1 VNSNEQKLR
10 AKLTRRTGPF
20 RRAVLR
26 GLGTLLPPLL
36 TIVIL
41 LWVGNSVARYFLEP
55 LERSIRWVMVDHLAD
70 IRTPS
75 EIITRPDGQDIA
87 VIDGHQHKLTSR
99 RATVTV
105 VIGDEVFQRTPSD
118 GKFIPLGVYETVRQR
133 TGGGS
138 MPTDAKAIYTTYVN
152 DKWLQP
158 LFVMPI
164 FACVFLLVLYLVG
177 KFLAAGFGRFF
188 WKQLERIIHHVPLV
202 RTVYDSVKQ
211 VTDFLFTDTDMEYTR
226 VVAIEYPRDGMW
238 TLCFVTGE
246 GMWDLRGVSSE
257 PLLTVFIPT
266 SPLPFQ
272 GFPLTV
278 KKSDVIDLNI
288 SIDQA
293 IQFIVSCGVAI
304 PPPIIG
310 VPQRVAPNLE
320 QSSLPPPLKKN
331 A

>member
-1 VNSNEQKLR
+1 MNPNEQQLAAR
-10 AKLTRRTGPF
+10 LAKRTGPF

-36 TIVIL
+36 TIMIL
-41 LWVGNSVARYFLEP
+41 LWIGNSVAHYLLEP
-55 LERSIRWVMVDHLAD
+55 LERSIRWVMVDQLAD

-75 EIITRPDGQDIA
+75 ELVTRPSGHDIV
-87 VIDGHQHKLTSR
+87 VIDGQEHKLTSR
-99 RATVTV
+99 RASVTV
-105 VIGDEVFQRTPSD
+105 VIGGEVFQRTPGD
-118 GKFIPLGVYETVRQR
+118 GKFIPLDVYETVRQGA
-133 TGGGS
+133 GGGS
-138 MPTDAKAIYTTYVN
+138 MPTDAKAIYTSYVN
-152 DKWLQP
+152 DQWLQP
-158 LFVMPI
+158 WFVVPI
-164 FACVFLLVLYLVG
+164 FSCVFLLVLYLVG

-202 RTVYDSVKQ
+202 RNVYDSVKQ
-211 VTDFLFTDTDMEYTR
+211 VTDFLFTDSDMEYSR
-226 VVAIEYPRDGMW
+226 VVAIEYPRLGMW

-246 GMWDLRGVSSE
+246 GMWDLRGVANE
-257 PLLTVFIPT
+257 PLVTVFVPN

-278 KKSDVIDLNI
+278 KKSEVIDLNI

-310 VPQRVAPNLE
+310 VPQRVAPSTE
-320 QSSLPPPLKKN
+320 PMLPAPMKKN

>member
-1 VNSNEQKLR
+1 VNADEQRFR
-10 AKLTRRTGPF
+10 AQLTKRTGPF

-26 GLGTLLPPLL
+26 GLGTLLPSLL

-41 LWVGNSVARYFLEP
+41 VWIGNSVARYFLKP
-55 LERSIRWVMVDHLAD
+55 LEQSIRWVIVDHLAD

-75 EIITRPDGQDIA
+75 EIITRPDGHDIA
-87 VIDGHQHKLTSR
+87 VIDGERHKLTSR
-99 RATVTV
+99 RASVTV
-105 VIGDEVFQRTPSD
+105 VIGGEVFQRTPGD
-118 GKFIPLGVYETVRQR
+118 GKFIPLEVYETVRQ
-133 TGGGS
+133 GVDGNP
-138 MPTDAKAIYTTYVN
+138 MPTDAKAIYTSYVN
-152 DKWLQP
+152 DQWLQP
-158 LFVMPI
+158 WFVVPI
-164 FACVFLLVLYLVG
+164 FLCIFLLLLYLLG

-188 WKQLERIIHHVPLV
+188 WKQLERLIHHIPLV
-202 RTVYDSVKQ
+202 RSVYDSVKQ
-211 VTDFLFTDTDMEYTR
+211 VTDFLFTDSDMEYTR
-226 VVAIEYPRDGMW
+226 VVAIEYPRIGMW

-246 GMWDLRGVSSE
+246 GMWDLRGVTTE
-257 PLLTVFIPT
+257 PLLTVFVPT

-278 KKSDVIDLNI
+278 KKSEVIDLNI

-310 VPQRVAPNLE
+310 VPQRVAPSAE
-320 QSSLPPPLKKN
+320 TSLPAPMKKN